1 MRKVPTTL
9 CALLFVLS
17 LTACKEKSP
26 DTAADEKAI
35 RDNEAAAL
43 KDWQAKDADK
53 VTSHYAPDAVLMITN
68 LPAAKGSDAIKSEVG
83 TTLKDPHMSLT
94 YSPTVV
100 VLSKDDDMAYVQG
113 VYTMTFTEPRTG
125 STLIEKGKYL
135 TVYKKQDD
143 GTWKIAEDIN
153 NADAPATP
161 ESASQTP
168 GAKT

>member
-1 MRKVPTTL
+1 
-9 CALLFVLS
+9 
-17 LTACKEKSP
+17 
-26 DTAADEKAI
+26 
-35 RDNEAAAL
+35 
-43 KDWQAKDADK
+43 
-53 VTSHYAPDAVLMITN
+53 
-68 LPAAKGSDAIKSEVG
+68 
-83 TTLKDPHMSLT
+83 
-94 YSPTVV
+94 
-100 VLSKDDDMAYVQG
+100 DMAYVQG
-113 VYTMTFTEPRTG
+113 IYTMTFTEPRTG